1 MTFAGMN
8 DFTGIIFSHLVL
20 SNNLIN
26 RIRKGI
32 SIILLN
38 CTKVSD
44 IKSQN

>member
-8 DFTGIIFSHLVL
+8 DFTGIIFSLLVL

-32 SIILLN
+32 PNILYQ
-38 CTKVSD
+38 
-44 IKSQN
+44 IERY